1 MKWRNRKKA
10 YDCAHHVFDTFLVTN
25 DPYPL
30 HETEDYCKL
39 GRYND
44 FTDIFKLHP
53 CETCTKFCV
62 SRPMIR
68 KKRED
73 DKRLKEYIK
82 EGNKYYNS
90 VFKAGRWEEQ
100 DY

>member
-1 MKWRNRKKA
+1 MKRRNRKKA
-10 YDCAHHVFDTFLVTN
+10 YDCAHHVLDTSLVTN
-25 DPYPL
+25 DPYPMYD
-30 HETEDYCKL
+30 TEDYCKL
-39 GRYND
+39 GKYND
-44 FTDIFKLHP
+44 FTDIFELHP
-53 CETCTKFCV
+53 CETCTKFCA

-68 KKRED
+68 KKREK
-73 DKRLKEYIK
+73 DKFSREYIK

>member
-1 MKWRNRKKA
+1 MKQRNRKKA
-10 YDCAHHVFDTFLVTN
+10 YDCAHYGSERVLIDDT
-25 DPYPL
+25 PY
-30 HETEDYCKL
+30 DMYGVNIYCKL
-39 GRYND
+39 GKFD
-44 FTDIFKLHP
+44 EAKGAFK
-53 CETCTKFCV
+53 CETCTKFCA

-82 EGNKYYNS
+82 ESNKYYNS